1 MLGNIIKIYDNKV
14 YLKLNYA
21 INSLPNLINRYVLFQ
36 DEKGTYVGEILN
48 VETLILDINLVGEFA
63 NNNFVYGVT
72 NKPSINAKSSLIAD
86 NYIGNLISH
95 PNDKNGI
102 LIGNSPYYRDVN
114 IYANINSLFG
124 SHMAIFGSTG
134 SGKSCGYARII
145 QNLIAKGNIS
155 EKMNLIIF
163 DAYGEYHQAFAY
175 LNEQTNYIFKT
186 YTTEENSSSEKIN
199 IPPWLLDA
207 DDYALLLNI
216 NNKSQMAIIEKA
228 LRNVSLFK
236 KPEAEVLK
244 YKNNIIANALLDIL
258 LSGRPAAQ
266 IRDQVISALSKFYT
280 TDISLDTIIAQPGY
294 NRTLRQ
300 CLIIDENGKLN
311 AIELIANFF
320 RQYIIEQEYSGIAD
334 GSFAYTLQDFSDAL
348 DFALIDEGIWKSEK
362 IFDEANILKVR
373 LKSLINSSNRT
384 FFEYP
389 HYITKYDYLKQLLC
403 NTLGRKAQIINFNI
417 SGIDDRLAKTIVK
430 IYSKFFFNYVKSL
443 RSKAS
448 FPINIFLEEAHRYVQ
463 NDDDV
468 QIIGYNI
475 FERITKEGRKYGIL
489 LGLISQR
496 PYELSETCLS
506 QCNNFVLFKMTHP
519 LDIDYVSKVIP
530 NITKEIIEKI
540 KNLQPGNAIIFG
552 NAFKIPTLVKIPMPD
567 PAPSSSSCEIS
578 RLWFN

>member
-14 YLKLNYA
+14 YIKLNYA
-21 INSLPNLINRYVLFQ
+21 INTLPNLMNRYVLFQ
-36 DEKGTYVGEILN
+36 DEKGAYVGEILN
-48 VETLILDINLVGEFA
+48 VENLILDINLVGEF
-63 NNNFVYGVT
+63 NNNYFVYGVT

-86 NYIGNLISH
+86 NYINNLISY
-95 PNDKNGI
+95 PNDRNAI
-102 LIGNSPYYRDVN
+102 LIGNSPYYKD
-114 IYANINSLFG
+114 ISICANINSFFG

-145 QNLIAKGNIS
+145 QNLIAKDNIS

-175 LNEQTNYIFKT
+175 LNEKTNYVFKT
-186 YTTEENSSSEKIN
+186 YTTEEDSSEELIK

-228 LRNVSLFK
+228 LRNISLFK
-236 KPEAEVLK
+236 KPESEVLK

-266 IRDQVISALSKFYT
+266 IRDQIISALSKFYT
-280 TDISLDTIIAQPGY
+280 VDINLDTIIAQPGY

-300 CLIIDENGKLN
+300 CLIIDENNKLN

-320 RQYIIEQEYSGIAD
+320 RQYIIEEVYSGFAD
-334 GSFAYTLQDFSDAL
+334 GTFTYTLQDFSDAL

-373 LKSLINSSNRT
+373 LKSLINSPSHI
-384 FFEYP
+384 FFEFP
-389 HYITKYDYLKQLLC
+389 HYVTKYDYLKQLLC
-403 NTLGRKAQIINFNI
+403 DINGRKAQIINFNI

-430 IYSKFFFNYVKSL
+430 IYSKLFFNYVKSL
-443 RSKAS
+443 KPKAN

-468 QIIGYNI
+468 KIIGYNI

-540 KNLQPGNAIIFG
+540 KNLQPGYAIVFG
-552 NAFKIPTLVKIPMPD
+552 NAFKIPTLVKIPMPN
-567 PAPSSSSCEIS
+567 PTPSSSSCEIS
-578 RLWFN
+578 KLWFR